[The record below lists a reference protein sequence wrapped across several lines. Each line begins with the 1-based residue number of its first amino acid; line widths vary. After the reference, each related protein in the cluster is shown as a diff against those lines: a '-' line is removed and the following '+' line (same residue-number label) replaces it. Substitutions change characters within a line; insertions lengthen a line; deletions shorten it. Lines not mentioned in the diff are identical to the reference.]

1 MIKYL
6 VYILLL
12 AAVVFVSCKKDLHSS
27 VFDKSADQRLNAV
40 LANYQSILVAAPYG
54 WVATVVPN
62 PEENDNVYAFWFKFN
77 DSNRVA
83 SRWKDQPSLTSSYR
97 LKALQQPELIFD
109 TYTYLHLLAD
119 AEAKVPG
126 AQPGT
131 GLKSDFELE
140 IISGTA
146 DSFVLKGKYNGS
158 DVTMSRATVKDT
170 SGSVVIPGY
179 PLAANYLD
187 TSVRI
192 LYKTT
197 QANGTIANTVKISGI
212 KTANPIKYAGTV
224 SVDYSDLGASGWQY
238 NIFVKSAADKEITVT
253 INKTMQ
259 QGIKEGS
266 FKVLD
271 KSYDPVSG
279 RIYLKTFYTNSAG
292 ADRVTEETLVRQ

>member
-6 VYILLL
+6 VYIILL
-12 AAVVFVSCKKDLHSS
+12 AAMVFVSCRKDLHSS

-40 LANYQSILVAAPYG
+40 LSDYQSLLVAAPYG
-54 WVATVVPN
+54 WIATVVPN

-77 DSNRVA
+77 DSNRVT
-83 SRWKDQPSLTSSYR
+83 SRWKDLPSINSSYR

-126 AQPGT
+126 AKPGT

-146 DSFVLKGKYNGS
+146 DSFILKGKYNGS
-158 DVTMSRATVKDT
+158 DITMSKATVKDT
-170 SGSVVIPGY
+170 SGNIAIPGY
-179 PLAANYLD
+179 VLAGNYLD

-192 LYKTT
+192 LYRTT
-197 QANGTIANTVKISGI
+197 QANGAIASTSRISGI
-212 KTANPIKYAGTV
+212 KTANPLKYPGTV
-224 SVDYSDLGASGWQY
+224 SIDYSDLGASGWQY
-238 NIFVKSAADKEITVT
+238 NIFVKNATDKEITVT
-253 INKTMQ
+253 INTTMQ
-259 QGIKEGS
+259 QQIKEGS

-292 ADRVTEETLVRQ
+292 ADRVTEEILLRQ